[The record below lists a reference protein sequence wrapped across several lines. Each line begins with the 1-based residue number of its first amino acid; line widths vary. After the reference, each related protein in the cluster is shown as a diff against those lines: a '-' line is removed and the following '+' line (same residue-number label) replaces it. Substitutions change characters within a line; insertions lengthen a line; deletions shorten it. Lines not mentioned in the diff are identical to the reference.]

1 MCDYRDTTGR
11 YDAVVSVEMI
21 EAVGHAYWT
30 DYFRTLSDR
39 TAPGGRAV
47 IQAITMPHDRMLATR
62 DTFTW
67 IQKYIFPGGFLPST
81 ESITADALGA
91 GLVVHERLAFGQHYA
106 RTLRIWRERFEAH
119 ADEVA
124 AAGFDEV
131 FRRMW
136 SLYLAYS
143 EAGFASAYL
152 DVQQVVLN
160 PPGAEES
167 DDRHLPTTAD
177 RPGSAG
183 RRRGRPPR
191 RRRRAPVPG

>member
-1 MCDYRDTTGR
+1 
-11 YDAVVSVEMI
+11 MI
-21 EAVGHAYWT
+21 EAVGHAFWG
-30 DYFRTLSDR
+30 DYFRTLAAR
-39 TAPGGRAV
+39 TAPDGRAV

-81 ESITADALGA
+81 ESITANALDA

-119 ADEVA
+119 ADDVA

-136 SLYLAYS
+136 SLYMAYS

-152 DVQQVVLN
+152 DVQQVVMTHR
-160 PPGAEES
+160 G
-167 DDRHLPTTAD
+167 DR
-177 RPGSAG
+177 
-183 RRRGRPPR
+183 
-191 RRRRAPVPG
+191 